1 MAEQLPVQELDPAEL
16 SRRLENIPGGDVVNP
31 PVQQAVE
38 EPPTW
43 NEIKESDEYKALN
56 FPEQVSLARQWGE
69 ETKAYAATLLDYSEE
84 QGREIDDFVANE
96 AVEVPS
102 NVRRAAAVAGLV
114 KGSASTLGALAGGA
128 GGAFVGGPVGAVA
141 GAVGGGIAAGEAA
154 EAALQKFTPSVARA
168 REFAPGYA
176 KVGEYA
182 PSVATGAVGV
192 AQLARTGRTIF
203 QELGAKKAAEEL
215 AKYGGTAGL
224 VGGGVGTA
232 TRAVVGAE
240 VSPATVAED
249 VLFGIAFSGLGANA
263 RVKGYTREQALNL
276 NERVQAKRATPE
288 EIRDWNAI
296 LAEAQAKQARGVEG
310 AKITEATLGREA
322 IVSKAELAGGV
333 PTTIRPYYEPLPAP
347 TSRQI
352 VPVEAELPMKRAMP
366 AMPEALPEAGVRG
379 AVRGTQADTLAM
391 QRRGI
396 TSEMQRSLLELDEP
410 VPRTNVFTTESQ
422 GIRKDAII
430 PIETGAFELVKEG
443 PTITPRRQLPTTER
457 LELPE
462 ATSVRGQVEEQI
474 ELPNKVKV
482 NIVAPD
488 QKTANLVRKKIE
500 KGRPQKTT
508 IPRPMR
514 ETVDP
519 KNDPV
524 VGEDINGNPIQESE
538 QGTFYTIENGRVRTG
553 PAFSS
558 ATPAPTIPRP
568 MGKPKEAGMLSLDPL
583 VKGRD
588 FVKKWATTEGNLPK
602 EAFDI
607 LEAKD
612 QRVQAMQKQIEF
624 TLRDLTQAS
633 RLVNKSKQL
642 TEDQKAIVDSYMRG
656 ESEVLADLPEPMRAP
671 VQQMRRQI
679 DNLSDR
685 LVEAEVF
692 TGEKAEIV
700 QARKGEYLTRSYEKF
715 DNPKFGYDL
724 LKKRNPERLE
734 SAIRFLQSEI
744 KASDPTLSDQ
754 AARQLAEGKARE
766 ISQAEDAFSFD
777 SLVNASNLGKD
788 LSITKKRK
796 SIPEEVR
803 FLMGEYEDPIINYT
817 RTAIKMIN
825 LLQSQKTIVD
835 LRNWGVQNK
844 LFFDKPT
851 GTASQ
856 IIAAEGSKTLEPLN
870 GLYAEPELVEAI
882 KDFDRVV
889 KGGDLYRLFTT
900 VNAWVKWGKTVGS
913 VQAQFRNPIS
923 NVLIEIQNG
932 NFAFTGARKSLQT
945 VLSEFGVPGADT
957 PEIRKYVT
965 RATQL
970 GIVDTTVLNEFYQTL
985 KDAQNYKGT
994 AMNFAED
1001 LSGKGLGKA
1010 GKAAKGG
1017 INFLNKTY
1025 RSGDNLFK
1033 LIGWESEIKMLM
1045 RGRGISREE
1054 AEPIAAERVKNTRP
1068 TYSRVFRV
1076 IKKWRNQ
1083 PLFGQFMSWPSEIL
1097 RTTANSI
1104 RYAAQDAR
1112 TPGMR
1117 KYGYM
1122 RLAGTVAAITAVG
1135 GLVRAF
1141 MWATD
1146 FNDRK
1151 VSAMRR
1157 FVAPYQRNA
1166 QLAPTGV
1173 NEDGSIGYVD
1183 ISYTSPYEVFMEPIM
1198 AASTGRD
1205 PEQGILNATRQ
1216 FLESYIGPSI
1226 LANSVASAIYG
1237 RTPQN
1242 REIRNPQDPALDQ
1255 AYDTIIY
1262 ALRQNEP
1269 ATLSQMRRIYYA
1281 LTGKPDVTVSKYGRI
1296 YKPGE
1301 ELAAVVGVRPQS
1313 INLSKALES
1322 KASRFNTNMSDVGR
1336 IFTETYGAV
1345 GTMDESKIRE
1355 QYAKMENRRRILFDE
1370 ANKDFHAAM
1379 LLGMTRGE
1387 AITAMRA
1394 GGMGT
1399 ENAVAVANNRYKD
1412 YKISRA
1418 LTRQMR
1424 KELEPEEMLK
1434 RQEIARELQMRQ
1446 GE

>member
-43 NEIKESDEYKALN
+43 TEIKESDEYKALN
-56 FPEQVSLARQWGE
+56 FSDQVSLARQWGE
-69 ETKAYAATLLDYSEE
+69 ETKAYAATLPDYSEE
-84 QGREIDDFVANE
+84 QEREIDDFVANE
-96 AVEVPS
+96 AVEVPA
-102 NVRRAAAVAGLV
+102 NVKRAAAVAGLV
-114 KGSASTLGALAGGA
+114 KGSSSTLGALAGGA

-154 EAALQKFTPSVARA
+154 EAALQRFTPSVARA
-168 REFAPGYA
+168 REFAPGLA
-176 KVGEYA
+176 TAGEYA

-224 VGGGVGTA
+224 VGGGVGTV

-296 LAEAQAKQARGVEG
+296 IAEAQAKQARGVEG

-322 IVSKAELAGGV
+322 IVSKAELSGGV
-333 PTTIRPYYEPLPAP
+333 PTTVRPYYEPLPAP

-352 VPVEAELPMKRAMP
+352 VPVEAEPPMKRAMP
-366 AMPEALPEAGVRG
+366 AMPEALPETGVRG

-430 PIETGAFELVKEG
+430 PMETGELGARLVEEG

-457 LELPE
+457 LALPE
-462 ATSVRGQVEEQI
+462 KAAAEAIAPEAMETAA
-474 ELPNKVKV
+474 
-482 NIVAPD
+482 VAP
-488 QKTANLVRKKIE
+488 
-500 KGRPQKTT
+500 RP
-508 IPRPMR
+508 
-514 ETVDP
+514 
-519 KNDPV
+519 
-524 VGEDINGNPIQESE
+524 
-538 QGTFYTIENGRVRTG
+538 
-553 PAFSS
+553 S
-558 ATPAPTIPRP
+558 AAIPRP
-568 MGKPKEAGMLSLDPL
+568 MGKPGEAGMVSIDPL

-588 FVKKWATTEGNLPK
+588 FAKKWATTEGNLPK

-788 LSITKKRK
+788 LSITRKRK

-825 LLQSQKTIVD
+825 LLQSQKTIVG

-851 GTASQ
+851 GAASQ

-882 KDFDRVV
+882 KDFDQVV
-889 KGGDLYRLFTT
+889 KGGELYRLFTA

-913 VQAQFRNPIS
+913 VQAQFRNPMS

-932 NFAFTGARKSLQT
+932 NFAFTGAGKSLQT
-945 VLSEFGVPGADT
+945 ILSEFGVPRTDT
-957 PEIRKYVT
+957 PEMRKYIT

-970 GIVDTTVLNEFYQTL
+970 GVIDTTVLNEFYQTM

-994 AMNFAED
+994 AMSFAED
-1001 LSGKGLGKA
+1001 ISGKGLKGA
-1010 GKAAKGG
+1010 GRVVKGG
-1017 INFLNKTY
+1017 IDFLNKTY
-1025 RSGDNLFK
+1025 RSSDNLFK
-1033 LIGWESEIKMLM
+1033 VMGWESEIKMLM

-1083 PLFGQFMSWPSEIL
+1083 PFFGQFMSWPSEIL

-1226 LANSVASAIYG
+1226 LANSIASAIYG

-1269 ATLSQMRRIYYA
+1269 ATVSQMRRIYYA

-1322 KASRFNTNMSDVGR
+1322 RASRFNTNMSDVGR

-1387 AITAMRA
+1387 AINAMRA

-1399 ENAVAVANNRYKD
+1399 ENALAVANNRYRD